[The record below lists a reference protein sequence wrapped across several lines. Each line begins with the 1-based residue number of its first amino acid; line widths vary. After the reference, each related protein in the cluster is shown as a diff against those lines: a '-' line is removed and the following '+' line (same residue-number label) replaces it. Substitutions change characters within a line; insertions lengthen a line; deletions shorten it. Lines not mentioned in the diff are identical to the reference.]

1 MKKVLITSTLVK
13 FLEGDL
19 SPLPFSDVWVNVAS
33 SAEEML
39 DIHRHEK
46 VDLVIL
52 ELDTPQMG
60 GDVFCSTL
68 RSDTTLKDVSIVLVS
83 PDWEDALERCFSCG
97 ANYVITQPI
106 DQKEFKARINELIH
120 VPQRENFRVLM
131 NIAFNRASGG
141 SFYSTSQ
148 NISTKGILLETNQIL
163 KEGDSLTISFF
174 LRLNRIKVKST
185 VVRAEQRSMNLYQYG
200 IKFVDLDPSS
210 EELIKNFVNI
220 RKDL

>member
-1 MKKVLITSTLVK
+1 MKKVLITDTLVK
-13 FLEGDL
+13 FQEGDL

-46 VDLVIL
+46 VDLIIL
-52 ELDTPQMG
+52 ELDTPKMG

-83 PDWEDALERCFSCG
+83 PNWEDALERCFSCG

-106 DQKEFKARINELIH
+106 AQQEFITKINELIQI
-120 VPQRENFRVLM
+120 PQRENFRVLM
-131 NIAFNRASGG
+131 NIAINRASGG
-141 SFYSTSQ
+141 NFYSTSQ

-163 KEGDSLTISFF
+163 KEGDSLTISFL
-174 LRLNRIKVKST
+174 LRLNHIKVKST

-200 IKFVDLDPSS
+200 IKFVDLDPYS
-210 EELIKNFVNI
+210 EELIENFVNI
-220 RKDL
+220 RKNL